1 MWIIVDNIQV
11 QCEQWITII
20 YTNTKVMQQFI
31 TIYTFPFKFS
41 PPVFNHISE
50 SPVFC
55 CSYQQVYDISY
66 HVM

>member
-1 MWIIVDNIQV
+1 MRINVDNIQA

-41 PPVFNHISE
+41 PPVLN
-50 SPVFC
+50 
-55 CSYQQVYDISY
+55 Q
-66 HVM
+66 